1 MDLSLSSSPT
11 NVKEQ
16 APELCPRRA
25 VPDLLDRRQNHA
37 IQGVFNCNQHHGV
50 LASQDLPKI
59 EHSFGL
65 HFDQRA
71 GLEFGTFR
79 LGRNTDS
86 QALPLAAFEVGGM
99 SFSIRQFPE
108 RHPFTLFGHVPDYTP
123 CPRLLARLIGAW
135 HLPRISSLKSCSRS
149 R

>member
-1 MDLSLSSSPT
+1 M
-11 NVKEQ
+11 
-16 APELCPRRA
+16 
-25 VPDLLDRRQNHA
+25 PDLLDRRQNHA

-50 LASQDLPKI
+50 LAAQDFPKI

-71 GLEFGTFR
+71 GLEFPNFR

-86 QALPLAAFEVGGM
+86 QALPLAAFEVAGM
-99 SFSIRQFPE
+99 SFSIWQLPD
-108 RHPFTLFGHVPDYTP
+108 RHPSTLFGHVPDYTP
-123 CPRLLARLIGAW
+123 RPLALLIEAWRLPHIN
-135 HLPRISSLKSCSRS
+135 SLKSCSPS